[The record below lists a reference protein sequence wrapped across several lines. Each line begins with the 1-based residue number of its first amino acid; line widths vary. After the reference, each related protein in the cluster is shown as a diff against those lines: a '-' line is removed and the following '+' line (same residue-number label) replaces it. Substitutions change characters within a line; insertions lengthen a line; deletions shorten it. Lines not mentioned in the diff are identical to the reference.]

1 MGFDLRPRNAAVST
15 FSMGAF
21 SYSWMMD
28 SPVGAVVGYCHGIEP
43 GSYLGMERPDKC
55 DLMFNDGGKVSAK
68 EAREMAKVARLV
80 AKQQDMLHEYFDNLD
95 EATQKKYRENALK
108 VYKLPVRKDF
118 VQKLKDFA
126 DFAEKSGGFKV
137 Y

>member
-1 MGFDLRPRNAAVST
+1 MGYDLRPRNAGVST

-21 SYSWMMD
+21 SYAWMMD
-28 SPVGAVVGYCHGIEP
+28 SPVGAVVGYCPGIEP
-43 GSYLGMERPDKC
+43 GSYLVDERPDKK
-55 DLMFNDGGKVSAK
+55 DLMYNDGGKISAK
-68 EAREMAKVARLV
+68 EAKEMAKVARLV
-80 AKQQDMLHEYFDNLD
+80 AKQQDMLQEHFDSLD
-95 EATQKKYRENALK
+95 EATQRKYRDNTLK
-108 VYKLPVRKDF
+108 LYKLPVRKDF

>member
-1 MGFDLRPRNAAVST
+1 MGYDLRPRNSGVDT

-21 SYSWMMD
+21 SYAWMMD
-28 SPVGAVVGYCHGIEP
+28 SPVGAVVGYCPGFEP
-43 GSYLGMERPDKC
+43 GSYVSIERPDKC
-55 DLMFNDGGKVSAK
+55 DLMHNDGGKVSAK
-68 EAREMAKVARLV
+68 EAKEMAKVARLV
-80 AKQQDMLHEYFDNLD
+80 AKQQDMLHELFDSLD
-95 EATQKKYRENALK
+95 EATQKKYRDNSLK
-108 VYKLPVRKDF
+108 LYKLPVRKDF